1 MDTAPSTNIYR
12 NLHKQCWSIKAGK
25 DPVVH
30 APAVHALNVRFVV
43 QPAGRA
49 RVRRE
54 HKKYVHAF
62 VRTTEWEALGASVVR
77 IPDGWVLL
85 QYNPYRDLGFNDGY
99 RYVVSARAVLLTAD
113 GRLFADEPVRVNAED
128 IPR

>member
-1 MDTAPSTNIYR
+1 MDTSPSTNIYR

-30 APAVHALNVRFVV
+30 AQAVHALNVRFVV

-62 VRTTEWEALGASVVR
+62 VRTTEWEAVAAVV
-77 IPDGWVLL
+77 PNPQDWVRL
-85 QYNPYRDLGFNDGY
+85 QYNPYRDLAFNDGY
-99 RYVVSARAVLLTAD
+99 RYVVSARAVILTAD
-113 GRLFADEPVRVNAED
+113 GQLFADGCVRVNAED